1 MCSLEGDGL
10 PGGAPGWVRHRSA
23 RLASAVGVRQE
34 HVGRGGVNGVG
45 SRSVGD
51 AFRSGQQRLDPVGDV
66 LRRRAEL
73 GDGPVGG
80 VAFGDIVWAGVIDE
94 ALGEGGGQHQL
105 AFGDGDE
112 AVPQAV
118 KPELVAA
125 GLADA
130 AVEMVDILHMAG
142 GAGGRG
148 KHPVANA
155 GRVVVGRGQA
165 AFENGREL
173 PGGRPSPCR
182 SGR

>member
-1 MCSLEGDGL
+1 M
-10 PGGAPGWVRHRSA
+10 
-23 RLASAVGVRQE
+23 
-34 HVGRGGVNGVG
+34 
-45 SRSVGD
+45 
-51 AFRSGQQRLDPVGDV
+51 GQHRLDPVGDI
-66 LRRRAEL
+66 LRRCAEL
-73 GDGPVGG
+73 RDGPVGG
-80 VAFGDIVWAGVIDE
+80 VAFGDIVGAGVVDE

-105 AFGDGDE
+105 ALGDGDE

-118 KPELVAA
+118 EPEHGAA

-142 GAGGRG
+142 SAGWRG

-173 PGGRPSPCR
+173 PGERKER
-182 SGR
+182 SLLEVT